1 MYHFINCGY
10 RWFYYFCVL
19 TFLLAF
25 CVGDLSSY
33 CIFAFTD
40 EFFPSVTFIFLI
52 ENFFLLEISPFI
64 IYYKAVLVVLNYFG
78 FLLSVKLLIS
88 SSNLHESITGLNI
101 LCCMFFPFIN
111 LDISH
116 HSLLACRVSVEKPV
130 DSFMRVSFYVIC
142 CLSHNAFNI
151 LYL

>member
-1 MYHFINCGY
+1 MI
-10 RWFYYFCVL
+10 
-19 TFLLAF
+19 LL
-25 CVGDLSSY
+25 LSSFNFLTSFLCGWFIILLY
-33 CIFAFTD
+33 LCLYWWVFSFSNFYISNTEIFF
-40 EFFPSVTFIFLI
+40 SWRY
-52 ENFFLLEISPFI
+52 PFI

-101 LCCMFFPFIN
+101 LCCMFSPFIN

-130 DSFMRVSFYVIC
+130 HSFMRVSFYVIC